1 MRHPLK
7 IKFSLND
14 DAESSSKS
22 LGTPLGSVGNAFW
35 RSQAAPRASE
45 LQRKKIGPRTALG
58 SGPVHMAFQEPSR
71 SRFWKV
77 FLPVWKLVWVQFRI
91 LTVTTVSPKW
101 QRRMEHIEECNLQNM
116 ILKVHLVLE

>member
-1 MRHPLK
+1 MQKALQRLLATLLVPLGADFGALRHPQ
-7 IKFSLND
+7 S
-14 DAESSSKS
+14 
-22 LGTPLGSVGNAFW
+22 GVT
-35 RSQAAPRASE
+35 SE
-45 LQRKKIGPRTALG
+45 VQRKKIGARTAFG

-116 ILKVHLVLE
+116 ILKVRFAV